1 MGYIPKSI
9 NSFNGY
15 HDDQIEMFYSLKQYE
30 EHECENEYKIRVGK
44 NIETYFYELG
54 YDFSTAAN
62 PKNAKATKKKEIM
75 LVVVNGLPMTAKGV
89 IKRSPTYDAFSM
101 WCQKKIA
108 EALLNQYKKINE
120 NIKRGK
126 EIQIVSEVK
135 TIERNVDY
143 KVQYEKTFKELKR
156 YKKMYDKERN
166 MNKVVNSD
174 EEDEEVRIEKEV
186 KNVVNDIIKKVES
199 ENKPKVE
206 ETKVEEPKVEEP
218 KVEEPKVEEPKVE
231 EPKVEEPKVEEPKK
245 EFHEL
250 SWKEMKVVLREMNIS
265 EDELDYIVDN
275 NDASEDRRK
284 CGIQWFN
291 KKTNK
296 IVTFNEEE
304 HQPLIIGMNNV
315 KRLLIEKEFQDRH
328 MNMFINRVSSYYNA
342 NDDSDE
348 VVKYVDSYFIELL
361 KDSPSQEITD
371 DFMDRYKKRLT
382 TFQ

>member
-30 EHECENEYKIRVGK
+30 EHECLKEYKIRVGN

-54 YDFSTAAN
+54 FDFSTAKN

-75 LVVVNGLPMTAKGV
+75 LVVENGLPMTDKGV

-101 WCQKKIA
+101 WCQKKTSD
-108 EALLNQYKKINE
+108 ALLNQYKKMNE
-120 NIKRGK
+120 NIKRGQEVK
-126 EIQIVSEVK
+126 IVSEVK
-135 TIERNVDY
+135 IIERNVDY

-166 MNKVVNSD
+166 INKIVNSD

-199 ENKPKVE
+199 ENK
-206 ETKVEEPKVEEP
+206 
-218 KVEEPKVEEPKVE
+218 PKVE

-265 EDELDYIVDN
+265 EDELDDMTDN
-275 NDASEDRRK
+275 NDDIEQRRK

-296 IVTFNEEE
+296 IATFNEEE
-304 HQPLIIGMNNV
+304 HQPLIIRLNNA

-328 MNMFINRVSSYYNA
+328 MNMFFTGVYQYYKD

-348 VVKYVDSYFIELL
+348 VVKYVYNYFIELL
-361 KDSPSQEITD
+361 KHSPSEEITN
-371 DFMDRYKKRLT
+371 DFKDRYKKRLAI
-382 TFQ
+382 FH

>member
-1 MGYIPKSI
+1 MGYIPKNI

-30 EHECENEYKIRVGK
+30 EHECLKEYKIRVGN
-44 NIETYFYELG
+44 NIEKYFYELG
-54 YDFSTAAN
+54 FDFSTAKN

-75 LVVVNGLPMTAKGV
+75 LVVENGLPMTDKGV

-108 EALLNQYKKINE
+108 EALLNQYKKMNE

-143 KVQYEKTFKELKR
+143 KVQYEKTLKEMKR

-166 MNKVVNSD
+166 INKVVNSD

-186 KNVVNDIIKKVES
+186 KNVVNDIVKKVES
-199 ENKPKVE
+199 ENKLRQVPK
-206 ETKVEEPKVEEP
+206 PIP
-218 KVEEPKVEEPKVE
+218 RQA
-231 EPKVEEPKVEEPKK
+231 PKVEEPKK

-265 EDELDYIVDN
+265 EDELDDIVDN
-275 NDASEDRRK
+275 NDEIESRK
-284 CGIQWFN
+284 KCATKWFN

-296 IVTFNEEE
+296 ITTFNEEE
-304 HQPLIIGMNNV
+304 HQGLINRMNNA
-315 KRLLIEKEFQDRH
+315 KKLLIKKEFQDRH
-328 MNMFINRVSSYYNA
+328 MNMFLGSVYQYYVE

-348 VVKYVDSYFIELL
+348 VVKYVYNYFTELL
-361 KDSPSQEITD
+361 KHSPSQEITD
-371 DFMDRYKKRLT
+371 TFMDRYKKRLA
-382 TFQ
+382 TFH

>member
-1 MGYIPKSI
+1 MGYIPKNI

-30 EHECENEYKIRVGK
+30 EHECLKEYKIRVGK

-54 YDFSTAAN
+54 FDFSTAKN

-75 LVVVNGLPMTAKGV
+75 LVVENGLPMTAKGV
-89 IKRSPTYDAFSM
+89 YKRSPTYDAFSM

-108 EALLNQYKKINE
+108 EALLNQYKKMNE
-120 NIKRGK
+120 NIKRGQ
-126 EIQIVSEVK
+126 EVQIVSEVK

-166 MNKVVNSD
+166 INKVVNSD

-186 KNVVNDIIKKVES
+186 KNVLNDIVKKVES
-199 ENKPKVE
+199 ENKPRQA
-206 ETKVEEPKVEEP
+206 PRQA
-218 KVEEPKVEEPKVE
+218 
-231 EPKVEEPKVEEPKK
+231 PKVEEPKK

-250 SWKEMKVVLREMNIS
+250 SWKEMKAVLKEMNIS
-265 EDELDYIVDN
+265 EDELDDIVDN
-275 NDASEDRRK
+275 NDMTEDRK
-284 CGIQWFN
+284 KVAIKWFN

-296 IVTFNEEE
+296 ITTFNEEE
-304 HQPLIIGMNNV
+304 HKGLIFRMNNA
-315 KRLLIEKEFQDRH
+315 KRLLIKCEFQDKH
-328 MNMFINRVSSYYNA
+328 MNMFMNGVSTYYQD

-348 VVKYVDSYFIELL
+348 VVKYVDNYFIELL
-361 KDSPSQEITD
+361 KHSPSQEITD
-371 DFMDRYKKRLT
+371 TFMDRYKKRLT
-382 TFQ
+382 AFH